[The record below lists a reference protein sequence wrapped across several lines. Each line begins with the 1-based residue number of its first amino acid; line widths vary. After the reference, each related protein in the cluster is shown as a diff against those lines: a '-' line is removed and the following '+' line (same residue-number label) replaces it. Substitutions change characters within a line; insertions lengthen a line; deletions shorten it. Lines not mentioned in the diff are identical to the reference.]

1 MCALR
6 FETAFDAPRASQTAR
21 FFASPM
27 GQRLEKAELA
37 ALRERLS
44 GCAGARALVL
54 TAGVDERLADAL
66 PVARRHIVR
75 LSAAEDVLPVR
86 RRAISS
92 GAITVADPANLPFE
106 TDAFDVV
113 VALHGLDL
121 ADRPQQ
127 ALRELSRV
135 LAPGGRLLMT
145 GFNPWS
151 SWGLR
156 RFLTPRQAPWNTHF
170 LNARRVGD
178 WLSVLD
184 FTLGDLSYVHY
195 RLPEPWG
202 WEAWEHQRL
211 KALKAWL
218 QPPLGAAWVLKARHA
233 PALALPEA
241 RFLRRGRR
249 VVAGTPSAARQ
260 SGSILRFP
268 ENDDRAR

>member
-1 MCALR
+1 MDADASPGGSRWLSGSRTSITVPLC
-6 FETAFDAPRASQTAR
+6 APRDD
-21 FFASPM
+21 
-27 GQRLEKAELA
+27 K
-37 ALRERLS
+37 
-44 GCAGARALVL
+44 
-54 TAGVDERLADAL
+54 
-66 PVARRHIVR
+66 I
-75 LSAAEDVLPVR
+75 
-86 RRAISS
+86 
-92 GAITVADPANLPFE
+92 
-106 TDAFDVV
+106 
-113 VALHGLDL
+113 
-121 ADRPQQ
+121 
-127 ALRELSRV
+127 
-135 LAPGGRLLMT
+135 
-145 GFNPWS
+145 
-151 SWGLR
+151 
-156 RFLTPRQAPWNTHF
+156 
-170 LNARRVGD
+170 RRVPS

>member
-75 LSAAEDVLPVR
+75 LSAAEDLLPVR
-86 RRAISS
+86 RRSISS

-106 TDAFDVV
+106 NDAFDVV
-113 VALHGLDL
+113 IALHGLDL
-121 ADRPQQ
+121 ADRPPQ

-135 LAPGGRLLMT
+135 LAPGGRLLLT

-156 RFLTPRQAPWNTHF
+156 RFLTPRQAPWNSHF
-170 LNARRVGD
+170 LSARRVGD
-178 WLSVLD
+178 WLSLLD

-202 WEAWEHQRL
+202 WEFWEHPRL
-211 KALKAWL
+211 KALQAWL
-218 QPPLGAAWVLKARHA
+218 HPPLGAAWVLKARHA

-241 RFLRRGRR
+241 RTLRRVRR
-249 VVAGTPSAARQ
+249 AVAGAPSAARET
-260 SGSILRFP
+260 GTILRFP
-268 ENDDRAR
+268 GNDDRAR